1 MQTLGEKL
9 KSLREKSGKTQQEIA
24 TILCLNRVTYTQ
36 YENNKRIPPLDS
48 LKKLSEIYNV
58 TIDELTG
65 NEIPTKNEANNF
77 SARDQRDIKRTLD
90 KTLEALSSGEAL
102 MFDGEPIDE
111 ETTELLKSSI
121 ENSIR
126 MAKALAKKKYTPKK
140 YRKE

>member
-1 MQTLGEKL
+1 MYEKFLKLLELHNVKPADVARATGIYTSTFSDWKSGRSKPKMEKL
-9 KSLREKSGKTQQEIA
+9 QKIA
-24 TILCLNRVTYTQ
+24 DYFGVPVSYFT
-36 YENNKRIPPLDS
+36 
-48 LKKLSEIYNV
+48 
-58 TIDELTG
+58 DEEPKEG
-65 NEIPTKNEANNF
+65 NF

-90 KTLEALSSGEAL
+90 KTLEALTSGEAL

>member
-1 MQTLGEKL
+1 MPFYEKL
-9 KSLREKSGKTQQEIA
+9 QKLMNKNNVRPVDVAKATGIA
-24 TILCLNRVTYTQ
+24 TSSLSDWKAGRSKPKLDKLQILSDYFGVPVSYFT
-36 YENNKRIPPLDS
+36 
-48 LKKLSEIYNV
+48 
-58 TIDELTG
+58 DE
-65 NEIPTKNEANNF
+65 EPKEDNF
-77 SARDQRDIKRTLD
+77 SVRDQRDIKRTLD
-90 KTLEALSSGEAL
+90 KTLEALTSGEAL

>member
-1 MQTLGEKL
+1 MYEKFLKLLEIHNVKPADVARATGIYTSTFSDWKSGRSKPKMEKL
-9 KSLREKSGKTQQEIA
+9 QKIA
-24 TILCLNRVTYTQ
+24 DYFGVPVSYFT
-36 YENNKRIPPLDS
+36 
-48 LKKLSEIYNV
+48 
-58 TIDELTG
+58 DE
-65 NEIPTKNEANNF
+65 EPKEDNF

>member
-1 MQTLGEKL
+1 MYEKFLKLLELHNIKPADVARATGIYTSTFSDWKSGRSKPKMEKL
-9 KSLREKSGKTQQEIA
+9 QKIA
-24 TILCLNRVTYTQ
+24 DYFGVPVSYFT
-36 YENNKRIPPLDS
+36 
-48 LKKLSEIYNV
+48 
-58 TIDELTG
+58 DE
-65 NEIPTKNEANNF
+65 EPKEDNF

>member
-1 MQTLGEKL
+1 MYEKFLKLQMEKL
-9 KSLREKSGKTQQEIA
+9 QKIA
-24 TILCLNRVTYTQ
+24 DYFGVPVSYFT
-36 YENNKRIPPLDS
+36 
-48 LKKLSEIYNV
+48 
-58 TIDELTG
+58 DE
-65 NEIPTKNEANNF
+65 EPKEDNF

-90 KTLEALSSGEAL
+90 KTLEALTSGEAL

>member
-1 MQTLGEKL
+1 MTFYEKL
-9 KSLREKSGKTQQEIA
+9 QKLMNARNIRPVDISRATNIA
-24 TILCLNRVTYTQ
+24 TSSFSDWKAGRSKPKLDKLQILADYFG
-36 YENNKRIPPLDS
+36 IPVS
-48 LKKLSEIYNV
+48 YF
-58 TIDELTG
+58 TDE
-65 NEIPTKNEANNF
+65 EPKEDNF

-90 KTLEALSSGEAL
+90 KTLEALTSGEAL

>member
-1 MQTLGEKL
+1 MYEKFLKLLELHNVKPADVARATGIYTSTFSDWKSGRSKPKMEKL
-9 KSLREKSGKTQQEIA
+9 QKIA
-24 TILCLNRVTYTQ
+24 DYFGVPVSYFT
-36 YENNKRIPPLDS
+36 
-48 LKKLSEIYNV
+48 
-58 TIDELTG
+58 DE
-65 NEIPTKNEANNF
+65 EPKEDNF
-77 SARDQRDIKRTLD
+77 SAREQRDIKRTLD
-90 KTLEALSSGEAL
+90 KTLEALTSGEAL

>member
-1 MQTLGEKL
+1 MYEKFLKLLELHNVKPADVARATGIYTSTFSDWKSGRSKPKMEKL
-9 KSLREKSGKTQQEIA
+9 QKIA
-24 TILCLNRVTYTQ
+24 DYFGVPVSYFT
-36 YENNKRIPPLDS
+36 
-48 LKKLSEIYNV
+48 
-58 TIDELTG
+58 DEEPKEDT
-65 NEIPTKNEANNF
+65 F

>member
-1 MQTLGEKL
+1 MYEKFLKLLELHNIKPADVARATGIYTSTFSDWKSGRSKPKMEKL
-9 KSLREKSGKTQQEIA
+9 QKIA
-24 TILCLNRVTYTQ
+24 DYFGVPVSYFT
-36 YENNKRIPPLDS
+36 
-48 LKKLSEIYNV
+48 
-58 TIDELTG
+58 DE
-65 NEIPTKNEANNF
+65 EPKEDNF

-90 KTLEALSSGEAL
+90 KTLEALTSGEAL

>member
-1 MQTLGEKL
+1 MYEKL
-9 KSLREKSGKTQQEIA
+9 QKLMKDKHIKPAELSRSTGIAPSSLSDWKSGRSKP
-24 TILCLNRVTYTQ
+24 
-36 YENNKRIPPLDS
+36 KLDKLQLLADYFGVPVS
-48 LKKLSEIYNV
+48 YFTDEEPKK
-58 TIDELTG
+58 D
-65 NEIPTKNEANNF
+65 NF

-140 YRKE
+140 FRKE

>member
-1 MQTLGEKL
+1 MYEKFLKLLELHNVKPADVARATGIYTSTFSDWKSGRSKPKMEKL
-9 KSLREKSGKTQQEIA
+9 QKIA
-24 TILCLNRVTYTQ
+24 DYFGVPVSYFT
-36 YENNKRIPPLDS
+36 
-48 LKKLSEIYNV
+48 
-58 TIDELTG
+58 DE
-65 NEIPTKNEANNF
+65 EPKEDNF

-90 KTLEALSSGEAL
+90 KTLEALTSGEAL

-126 MAKALAKKKYTPKK
+126 MAKALAKKKYTPIK

>member
-1 MQTLGEKL
+1 MYEKFLKLLELHNVKPADVARATGIYTSTFSDWKSGRSKPKMEKL
-9 KSLREKSGKTQQEIA
+9 QKIA
-24 TILCLNRVTYTQ
+24 DYFGVPVSYFT
-36 YENNKRIPPLDS
+36 
-48 LKKLSEIYNV
+48 
-58 TIDELTG
+58 DE
-65 NEIPTKNEANNF
+65 EPKEDNF

-90 KTLEALSSGEAL
+90 KTLEALTSGEAL

>member
-1 MQTLGEKL
+1 MSYEKFEKL
-9 KSLREKSGKTQQEIA
+9 LDERNVTAYQVSKATGIYTSTFSDWKSGRSKPKMEKLQKIA
-24 TILCLNRVTYTQ
+24 DYFGVPVSYFT
-36 YENNKRIPPLDS
+36 
-48 LKKLSEIYNV
+48 
-58 TIDELTG
+58 DE
-65 NEIPTKNEANNF
+65 EPKEDNF

-90 KTLEALSSGEAL
+90 KTLEALTSGEAL

>member
-1 MQTLGEKL
+1 MYEKFLKLLELHNVKPADVARATGIYTSTFSDWKSGRSKPKMEKL
-9 KSLREKSGKTQQEIA
+9 QKIA
-24 TILCLNRVTYTQ
+24 DYFGVPVSYFT
-36 YENNKRIPPLDS
+36 
-48 LKKLSEIYNV
+48 
-58 TIDELTG
+58 DE
-65 NEIPTKNEANNF
+65 EPKEDNF
-77 SARDQRDIKRTLD
+77 STRDQRDIKRTLD

>member
-1 MQTLGEKL
+1 MYEKFLKLLELHNIKPADVARATGIYTSTFSDWKSGRSKPKMEKL
-9 KSLREKSGKTQQEIA
+9 QKIA
-24 TILCLNRVTYTQ
+24 DYFGVPVSYFT
-36 YENNKRIPPLDS
+36 
-48 LKKLSEIYNV
+48 
-58 TIDELTG
+58 DE
-65 NEIPTKNEANNF
+65 EPKEDDF

>member
-1 MQTLGEKL
+1 MYEKFLKLLELHNVKPADVARATGIYTSTFSDWKSGRSKPKMEKL
-9 KSLREKSGKTQQEIA
+9 QKIA
-24 TILCLNRVTYTQ
+24 DYFGVPVSYFT
-36 YENNKRIPPLDS
+36 
-48 LKKLSEIYNV
+48 
-58 TIDELTG
+58 DE
-65 NEIPTKNEANNF
+65 EPKEDNF

>member
-1 MQTLGEKL
+1 MYEKFLKLLELHNVKPADVARATGIYTSTFSDWKSGRSKPKMEKL
-9 KSLREKSGKTQQEIA
+9 QKIA
-24 TILCLNRVTYTQ
+24 DYFGVPVSYFT
-36 YENNKRIPPLDS
+36 
-48 LKKLSEIYNV
+48 
-58 TIDELTG
+58 DE
-65 NEIPTKNEANNF
+65 EPKANNF

-90 KTLEALSSGEAL
+90 KTLEALTSGEAL

>member
-1 MQTLGEKL
+1 MYEKL
-9 KSLREKSGKTQQEIA
+9 QKLMEDRHIKPAELSRATGIAASSLSDWKSGRSNPKLDKLQ
-24 TILCLNRVTYTQ
+24 ILADYFGVPVSYFT
-36 YENNKRIPPLDS
+36 
-48 LKKLSEIYNV
+48 
-58 TIDELTG
+58 DE
-65 NEIPTKNEANNF
+65 EPKEDNF

-90 KTLEALSSGEAL
+90 KTLEALTSGEAL